1 MRTKDGPQQTT
12 SRDVFVP
19 HSGIYVGPIAAP
31 PDDSVL
37 GREVLSRCQEGDALL
52 KWSSGRLADAM
63 TWYFFHF
70 TTNISHTSL
79 TRVLLLPPS
88 CQDRGSGKLGPW
100 PPPLELSSIFGV
112 F

>member
-63 TWYFFHF
+63 TWYFFLLQTFPIRH
-70 TTNISHTSL
+70 SHVSSC
-79 TRVLLLPPS
+79 LLPHVKIEGA
-88 CQDRGSGKLGPW
+88 GSWVPGLHPW
-100 PPPLELSSIFGV
+100 N
-112 F
+112 